1 MKFHV
6 VVIMYYARYEASFDH
21 TTRFESAFGISISL
35 EKESRGR
42 PRQRNGCIQVGPGEA
57 CGDVARLDALLCFG
71 EVPPFAYIYKMHS
84 IMLSEST
91 SSLGARAALN
101 FTQ

>member
-6 VVIMYYARYEASFDH
+6 VVIMYYARYEASFDP
-21 TTRFESAFGISISL
+21 TTRFKSAFGISISL

-57 CGDVARLDALLCFG
+57 CGDVARLDALLCLG
-71 EVPPFAYIYKMHS
+71 QVLCMSSHASIQQSVYI
-84 IMLSEST
+84 LN
-91 SSLGARAALN
+91 ARGSADALV
-101 FTQ
+101 